1 LAVSLPVRAF
11 QAALTSSSAVLRLA
25 AAKTVTFSDA
35 DAGSGRQAA
44 RVARAIRPAVK
55 DLRETIFASRLV
67 VISNQI

>member
-1 LAVSLPVRAF
+1 
-11 QAALTSSSAVLRLA
+11 LRLA

-44 RVARAIRPAVK
+44 RVANAIKTVVK

-67 VISNQI
+67 VISNPI